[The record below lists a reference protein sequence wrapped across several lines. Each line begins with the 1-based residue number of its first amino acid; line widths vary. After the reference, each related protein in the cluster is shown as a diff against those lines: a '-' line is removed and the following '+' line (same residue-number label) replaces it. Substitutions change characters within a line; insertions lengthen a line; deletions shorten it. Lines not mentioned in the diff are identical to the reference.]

1 MTRAPSNRTAV
12 CAEVST
18 AGNAKTAPR
27 RTLDKLARTVSA
39 YIITLQ
45 GLDDPVWYLNAIG
58 GTVRPTA
65 RHSIFLILLVLLNQL
80 STPAWSQQNPA
91 SLQIVIVEGE
101 GALNNIKQ
109 RVNRDPIVQV
119 EDENHKPIAGAAV
132 VFTLPNQGP
141 GGTFENGS
149 NTLTTTT
156 NNLGQAVA
164 RGIRFNNQVGSMQM
178 RITASFGGQTATA
191 VMTQTNLIGA
201 SSGGGGGGGSAT

>member
-1 MTRAPSNRTAV
+1 M
-12 CAEVST
+12 
-18 AGNAKTAPR
+18 
-27 RTLDKLARTVSA
+27 
-39 YIITLQ
+39 
-45 GLDDPVWYLNAIG
+45 
-58 GTVRPTA
+58 RPTA

-80 STPAWSQQNPA
+80 GTPAWSQQNPA

-141 GGTFENGS
+141 GGTFENGT

-156 NNLGQAVA
+156 NNQGQAVA
-164 RGIRFNNQVGSMQM
+164 RGIRFNNQVGTMEM
-178 RITASFGGQTATA
+178 RVTASFGGQTATA
-191 VMTQTNLIGA
+191 VITQTNLLGT
-201 SSGGGGGGGSAT
+201 SGGGGGGGFGAKWLIVLGVAGAVAAGVIVATHGSGSSSTPTAPVPTVTITPGTPTVGAPQ

>member
-1 MTRAPSNRTAV
+1 M
-12 CAEVST
+12 
-18 AGNAKTAPR
+18 
-27 RTLDKLARTVSA
+27 
-39 YIITLQ
+39 
-45 GLDDPVWYLNAIG
+45 
-58 GTVRPTA
+58 RPTA

-80 STPAWSQQNPA
+80 GTPAWSQQNPA

-141 GGTFENGS
+141 GGTFENGT

-156 NNLGQAVA
+156 NNQGQAVA
-164 RGIRFNNQVGSMQM
+164 RGIRFNNQVGSMEM
-178 RITASFGGQTATA
+178 RVTASFGGQTATA
-191 VMTQTNLIGA
+191 VITQTNLLGT
-201 SSGGGGGGGSAT
+201 SGGGGGGFGAKWLIVLGVAGAVAAGVIVATHGSGSSSTPTATVPTVTITPGTPTVGAPQ